1 MAKKGYYASLIKSE
15 IKKEI
20 LGTKDI
26 KDKFKLK
33 NMRNLTLKYTNFL
46 GKTMKFDT
54 EQEGEEETKFELSKI
69 LELVKDQKLD
79 IIIGI
84 AGGLIYG
91 AYIPVLSLFLG
102 KITTSFAL
110 KDRNEMYKEVL
121 KWALILLAVT
131 IVAVVCNYFKAL
143 KLSSLGSTITSSL
156 RKKLFKKFLELDMG
170 FYDYESNNPNELL
183 SILSV
188 EINYLRLIFT
198 TILNAIMVTGGML
211 ITAIIIG
218 FYYDWKLTLIMLCF
232 FPFRIVFSFLIGRF
246 KVGGKK
252 KYKKIR
258 IEASLFF
265 SEIVAN
271 TKTIFSYNYQDKAI
285 ELYKNILK
293 KEYCDYIK
301 DSLIISVL
309 LSLGDFLTYAS
320 NSVAYKCAMKFIRDK
335 TLTFGTMNNV
345 KKTLMSYLETTDITI
360 RGLSDYIKVRNGY
373 KSVFR
378 ILNTT
383 SAINALKEEN
393 KNKINLDDNNF
404 KGKIEFKN
412 VTFSYPT
419 KPNAKILKNVSFV
432 INPGMK
438 VAIVGSSESGKST
451 IIHLIERFYDAN
463 KGEILIDDIN
473 IKELNL
479 FQLRKKIGL
488 ISQEPVLFKR
498 GIYENILYG
507 DLNAERSQVFEAANK
522 SFISKMLSDKEFH
535 IKDNLGSFGEKQRIS
550 IARVII
556 INR

>member
-1 MAKKGYYASLIKSE
+1 
-15 IKKEI
+15 
-20 LGTKDI
+20 
-26 KDKFKLK
+26 
-33 NMRNLTLKYTNFL
+33 
-46 GKTMKFDT
+46 
-54 EQEGEEETKFELSKI
+54 
-69 LELVKDQKLD
+69 
-79 IIIGI
+79 
-84 AGGLIYG
+84 
-91 AYIPVLSLFLG
+91 
-102 KITTSFAL
+102 
-110 KDRNEMYKEVL
+110 
-121 KWALILLAVT
+121 
-131 IVAVVCNYFKAL
+131 
-143 KLSSLGSTITSSL
+143 
-156 RKKLFKKFLELDMG
+156 MG
-170 FYDYESNNPNELL
+170 FFDYESNNPNELL
-183 SILSV
+183 SILST

-198 TILNAIMVTGGML
+198 TILNAILVTGGMI

-232 FPFRIVFSFLIGRF
+232 FPFRILFSFLIGKF

-252 KYKKIR
+252 KYKNIR

-271 TKTIFSYNYQDKAI
+271 RKTLFSYNYQNSAI
-285 ELYKNILK
+285 ELYKSILQ

-301 DSLIISVL
+301 DSIIISVL

-335 TLTFGTMNNV
+335 NLTFGTMNNV

-383 SAINALKEEN
+383 SEINALEEAN
-393 KNKINLDDNNF
+393 KDKIFLDNDNF

-419 KPNAKILKNVSFV
+419 KPNVKILKNISF
-432 INPGMK
+432 IIPPGGK
-438 VAIVGSSESGKST
+438 AAIVGSSESGKST
-451 IIHLIERFYDAN
+451 IIRLIERFYDVN

-473 IKELNL
+473 IKEINL
-479 FQLRKKIGL
+479 YQLRKKIGL

-507 DLNAERSQVFEAANK
+507 NLNADYSEVFDAANK
-522 SFISKMLSDKEFH
+522 SSISKMLTNNEFKL
-535 IKDNLGSFGEKQRIS
+535 KDNFGSFGEKQRIS
-550 IARVII
+550 IARVILKNPAI
-556 INR
+556 LLTDDATSSLDNESEREIKKSIFELSKGRTSISVTHRLHNVVDYSLILYLENGKIVEKGNHKELMAQKGKYYKLFSLSKK